1 VAEEGASSKPK
12 RRLKRA
18 APTETVRERA
28 AKATEAANGKIPKSE
43 RKPRKIFAPFRAI
56 GRFLKRVGAF
66 PPVRILGLIL
76 LPRYVRN
83 SWRELRQVTWP
94 GRRESLRLTSAV
106 IVFAL
111 IFGILIAATDYGLD
125 KVFKKVI
132 LKQ

>member
-1 VAEEGASSKPK
+1 MADEVDSPKPK

-18 APTETVRERA
+18 APAETVRERA
-28 AKATEAANGKIPKSE
+28 TKASEAASGKTSKSE
-43 RKPRKIFAPFRAI
+43 RRPRKIFAPFRAV
-56 GRFLKRVGAF
+56 GRIFKRVGKF

-94 GRRESLRLTSAV
+94 SRKESFRLTSAV
-106 IVFAL
+106 LIFAL
-111 IFGILIAATDYGLD
+111 VFGVIIAVTDYGLD

>member
-1 VAEEGASSKPK
+1 MADEAESSKPK

-18 APTETVRERA
+18 APETIRERA
-28 AKATEAANGKIPKSE
+28 AKAAEANDKKVKPA

-56 GRFLKRVGAF
+56 GRFFKRIGAF

-83 SWRELRQVTWP
+83 SWKELRQVAWP
-94 GRRESLRLTSAV
+94 SRKESFRLTSAV
-106 IVFAL
+106 LIFAV
-111 IFGILIAATDYGLD
+111 IFGIIITITDYGLD